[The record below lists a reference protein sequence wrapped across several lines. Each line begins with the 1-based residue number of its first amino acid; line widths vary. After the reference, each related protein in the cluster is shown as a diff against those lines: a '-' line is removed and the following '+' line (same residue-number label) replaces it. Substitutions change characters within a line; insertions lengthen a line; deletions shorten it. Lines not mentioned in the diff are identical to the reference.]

1 MGICAAIQNKYGVDA
16 VPHILCGGFSKEDTE
31 NFNRHRFLGIH
42 NVVALRGDAVKTE
55 TYFKPEKTDML
66 LPKIW

>member
-31 NFNRHRFLGIH
+31 NFLIDIDFLGIH
-42 NVVALRGDAVKTE
+42 NVVALRGDANE
-55 TYFKPEKTDML
+55 NGNLF
-66 LPKIW
+66 